1 MRVSWKS
8 ESDRRR
14 RLGAAG
20 GPPGQRSADD
30 GGRGQGQ
37 SPQGDARTAAFG
49 CLGDWGRQRR
59 QRTRRQAFQAA
70 AFHALRKAAQVGYE
84 FLDSLVALA
93 RVFGQRFAD
102 DPVQLNGQAGAHTG
116 ERLGVLVEDRIEHR
130 LVVFAAKRR
139 QPADHLVEHDAEG
152 PDVGAVVDFGAFG
165 LLGRHVANRADA
177 RADAGDCRAAH
188 QAGEA
193 EVHDDGQRIG
203 GALLGLEHDVAGLDV
218 AVHDALG
225 VGFGEAF
232 ADL

>member
-8 ESDRRR
+8 ESDR
-14 RLGAAG
+14 AAG
-20 GPPGQRSADD
+20 W
-30 GGRGQGQ
+30 GRPAAHQA
-37 SPQGDARTAAFG
+37 SEALTTAVAARANPHRAMRGTAAFG

-116 ERLGVLVEDRIEHR
+116 ERLGVFVEDRIEHR
-130 LVVFAAKRR
+130 LVIFAAKGR

-165 LLGRHVANRADA
+165 LLGRHVADG
-177 RADAGDCRAAH
+177 ADAGADASDCRAAH